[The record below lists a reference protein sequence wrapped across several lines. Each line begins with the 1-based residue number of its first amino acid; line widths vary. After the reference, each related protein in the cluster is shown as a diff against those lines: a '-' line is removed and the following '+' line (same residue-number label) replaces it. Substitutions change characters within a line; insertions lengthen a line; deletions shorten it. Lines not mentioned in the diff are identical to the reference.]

1 MRFTLRVWRQP
12 RPEVS
17 GSLVDYAVDDISPDT
32 SFLEMMDLL
41 NEQLTEEGD
50 EPIAFDSDCREGI
63 CGMCSMVINGQ
74 AHGPLPESATCQ
86 IYMRHFRDG
95 DVITVEPFRA
105 AAFPLVR
112 DLIVDRSAFDRIMQ
126 AGGFISVHS
135 GPKPD
140 PNSVPIEPETVELA
154 LDAASCIGCGACVA
168 ACPNASAM
176 LYTAAKVSHLALLPQ
191 GQPERYERVRRM
203 VTQMDQEGFGA
214 CRNYG
219 ECEAQCPKG
228 ISIGFI
234 GQLNRDYLRASLRDP
249 VDRQRKMVPQ

>member
-1 MRFTLRVWRQP
+1 
-12 RPEVS
+12 
-17 GSLVDYAVDDISPDT
+17 VDGISPDT

-41 NEQLTEEGD
+41 NEQLNAKGD
-50 EPIAFDSDCREGI
+50 DPIAFDSDCREGI

-74 AHGPLPESATCQ
+74 AHGPVPESATCQ
-86 IYMRHFRDG
+86 VYMRHFQDG

-140 PNSVPIEPETVELA
+140 PNSVPIEPGTVELA

-176 LYTAAKVSHLALLPQ
+176 LYTAAKVSHLGLLPQ
-191 GQPERYERVRRM
+191 GQPEGFERVRGM
-203 VTQMDQEGFGA
+203 VGQMEEEGFGA

-234 GQLNRDYLRASLRDP
+234 GRMNRDYLRASLLDP
-249 VDRQRKMVPQ
+249 VDRQGKMVPQ

>member
-1 MRFTLRVWRQP
+1 VQY
-12 RPEVS
+12 S
-17 GSLVDYAVDDISPDT
+17 VDDISRDT
-32 SFLEMMDLL
+32 SFLEMLDLL
-41 NEQLTEEGD
+41 NEQLTAKGED
-50 EPIAFDSDCREGI
+50 PIAFDSDCREGI
-63 CGMCSMVINGQ
+63 CGTCSMVINGQ

-86 IYMRHFRDG
+86 VYMRHFRDG

-112 DLIVDRSAFDRIMQ
+112 DLIVDRSAFDRIIQ

-140 PNSVPIEPETVELA
+140 PNSVPIEPGTVELA

-191 GQPERYERVRRM
+191 GQPERYERVRSM
-203 VTQMDQEGFGA
+203 VGQMEEEGFGP

-234 GQLNRDYLRASLRDP
+234 GRMNRDYFRASLLDP
-249 VDRQRKMVPQ
+249 VDRQGKMVPQ

>member
-1 MRFTLRVWRQP
+1 MRFTLRVWRQAG
-12 RPEVS
+12 PEAS
-17 GSLVDYAVDDISPDT
+17 GSLVTYEVDDINADT

-41 NEQLTEEGD
+41 NEQLTTEGV

-63 CGMCSMVINGQ
+63 CGMCSMVIDGE

-86 IYMRHFRDG
+86 VYMRHFRDG

-105 AAFPLVR
+105 AAFPLIR

-140 PNSVPIEPETVELA
+140 PNSVPIEPGTIELA

-191 GQPERYERVRRM
+191 GQPERYKRVRGM
-203 VTQMDQEGFGA
+203 VEQMEEEGFGA

-234 GQLNRDYLRASLRDP
+234 GQMNRDYLRASLLDP
-249 VDRQRKMVPQ
+249 VDRQGKMVPQ

>member
-1 MRFTLRVWRQP
+1 MTY
-12 RPEVS
+12 E
-17 GSLVDYAVDDISPDT
+17 VDDINADT

-41 NEQLTEEGD
+41 NEQLTTEGV

-63 CGMCSMVINGQ
+63 CGMCSMVIDGE

-86 IYMRHFRDG
+86 VYMRHFRDG

-126 AGGFISVHS
+126 AGGYISVHS
-135 GPKPD
+135 GPKPE

-191 GQPERYERVRRM
+191 GQPERYDRVRKM
-203 VTQMDQEGFGA
+203 VTQMEKEGFGA

-228 ISIGFI
+228 ISIAFI
-234 GQLNRDYLRASLRDP
+234 GQLNRDYVRASLRDP
-249 VDRQRKMVPQ
+249 VDRRGKMVPQ